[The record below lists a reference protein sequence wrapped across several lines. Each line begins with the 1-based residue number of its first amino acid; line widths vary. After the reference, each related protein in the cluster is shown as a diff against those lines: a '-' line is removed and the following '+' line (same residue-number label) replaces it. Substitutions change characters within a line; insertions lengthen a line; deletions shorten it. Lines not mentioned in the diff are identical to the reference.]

1 MKGAVAMKLGV
12 VRSISFGVIGTASIL
27 GMCFFSCGGPTAPS
41 NPGVSLSS
49 LVVTNQIS
57 GWAPTGN
64 PVYFVDTS
72 IYNLVD
78 GGSSTY
84 CGTCTNDT
92 LKEGFLSYMSKV
104 PQGTDTEQLKMF
116 VVQYTTS
123 AAVAKIFSGDSLG
136 SSFEAESAL
145 APYSISQ
152 VLYTNNGSTIH
163 AYGHFNNFLVELFFT
178 QYPSG
183 TVAVSDASAFMNYF
197 HSKIGQ

>member
-123 AAVAKIFSGDSLG
+123 AAVAKIFSGIRWEVRLRRVR
-136 SSFEAESAL
+136 FSAL
-145 APYSISQ
+145 FDFPGLVHKQRLSYSRLRS
-152 VLYTNNGSTIH
+152 L
-163 AYGHFNNFLVELFFT
+163 
-178 QYPSG
+178 
-183 TVAVSDASAFMNYF
+183 
-197 HSKIGQ
+197 